1 MRSTPHQQAVEWLA
15 AAAVD
20 PRACKREWEHSAS
33 GTVLLPAGRFW
44 DVLSV
49 PEEIGLLALDAL
61 LRLPLPMP
69 GPTLAD
75 FGAHRIGFFLPPDP
89 ESYWVGQDIRYS
101 GKGAWIAV
109 PSPRRTTGTP
119 RWLIPPDG
127 RGALHLPT
135 ALELALHQAMEMLSD
150 LVNGEHARSGGNATP
165 PGSGPG
171 RGGLR

>member
-1 MRSTPHQQAVEWLA
+1 MGSAPHHQAVEWLA

-20 PRACKREWEHSAS
+20 PRACKQEWEHGASSAA
-33 GTVLLPAGRFW
+33 LLPAGRFW

-49 PEEIGLLALDAL
+49 PEELGLLALDAL

-101 GKGAWIAV
+101 GKGSWIAV
-109 PSPRRTTGTP
+109 PSPRRTTGTL

-127 RGALHLPT
+127 QGVLHLPT
-135 ALELALHQAMEMLSD
+135 ALELALHQAVDMLAA
-150 LVNGEHARSGGNATP
+150 LVNGEDARLVGNAKRP
-165 PGSGPG
+165 VQG
-171 RGGLR
+171 RGGLG